1 MTMTFVAM
9 GGVHLLTRIHLG
21 WCFIFLPKN
30 ISIGA
35 CMWYMLHYC
44 LMVVVSFFVCG
55 GGWIFC
61 LIVLVGCVNDGSCV
75 FCFMTVV
82 EFLC

>member
-1 MTMTFVAM
+1 MVYVVILFN
-9 GGVHLLTRIHLG
+9 GGG
-21 WCFIFLPKN
+21 
-30 ISIGA
+30 G
-35 CMWYMLHYC
+35 
-44 LMVVVSFFVCG
+44 FFVCG

-75 FCFMTVV
+75 FCFMTVA

>member
-1 MTMTFVAM
+1 MVYVAILFN
-9 GGVHLLTRIHLG
+9 G
-21 WCFIFLPKN
+21 
-30 ISIGA
+30 
-35 CMWYMLHYC
+35 
-44 LMVVVSFFVCG
+44 G

-75 FCFMTVV
+75 FYFMTVA

>member
-1 MTMTFVAM
+1 MVYVAILFN
-9 GGVHLLTRIHLG
+9 GGG
-21 WCFIFLPKN
+21 
-30 ISIGA
+30 G
-35 CMWYMLHYC
+35 
-44 LMVVVSFFVCG
+44 FFVCG